1 MNFLA
6 SRLRRYTHRAYSI
19 LAARFVE
26 EGVCVPSGS
35 TGAGA
40 AVLSECNGS
49 VAKTTLGMATELLQ
63 QSLFGDSPLE
73 DGPPPKVPPDEAHC
87 ASPAPT
93 LSLRRSA
100 SGAHGSASGLRRC
113 QPPTLSGRCD
123 SAGMM
128 ISGLWC

>member
-6 SRLRRYTHRAYSI
+6 SRARLRRYTHRSYRI

-40 AVLSECNGS
+40 AVLSEYNGS
-49 VAKTTLGMATELLQ
+49 VADGPQFAKTTLGMVTELLQ

-73 DGPPPKVPPDEAHC
+73 DRPPPKVPPDEAHC

-93 LSLRRSA
+93 
-100 SGAHGSASGLRRC
+100 RC
-113 QPPTLSGRCD
+113 QLTSK
-123 SAGMM
+123 
-128 ISGLWC
+128 